1 VRIRSF
7 DTSGKTLAEWHHRNE
22 FELARAGRNPR
33 RAFSIQR
40 KVLTRRAK
48 HRHNAIIE
56 TSLVHPRGT
65 RSAAGFFVL
74 DFGIGRRRRIA
85 ATHSLDNALRERR
98 SARRRP
104 NLLLAV
110 HARTCRPA
118 APGLLPA
125 PLRSPGSTE
134 IGFAPETI
142 ALFARSAAHL
152 FSLGEKMTAYLISLA
167 IAGLVAILLWETLS

>member
-1 VRIRSF
+1 M
-7 DTSGKTLAEWHHRNE
+7 
-22 FELARAGRNPR
+22 ARAGRNPR

-40 KVLTRRAK
+40 MVLTRRAK

-98 SARRRP
+98 SA
-104 NLLLAV
+104 LA
-110 HARTCRPA
+110 T
-118 APGLLPA
+118 GLMGA
-125 PLRSPGSTE
+125 VW
-134 IGFAPETI
+134 
-142 ALFARSAAHL
+142 
-152 FSLGEKMTAYLISLA
+152 LGVKVVL
-167 IAGLVAILLWETLS
+167 GK